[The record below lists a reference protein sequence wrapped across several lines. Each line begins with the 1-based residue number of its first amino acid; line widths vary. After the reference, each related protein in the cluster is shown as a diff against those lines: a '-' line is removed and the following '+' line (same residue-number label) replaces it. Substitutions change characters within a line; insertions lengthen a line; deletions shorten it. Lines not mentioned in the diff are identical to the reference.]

1 MRVDGAIQ
9 RGIVLAGLVVLGG
22 ACSDALEETA
32 SADGVIVVVNAVS
45 DSLSLVTVREQGV
58 SVLAVPPPGAMPGS
72 IAVLGSLVAVPGGDS
87 AVLTVFGFDNGEPA
101 TDTTVRL
108 APAGVTSGVTFES
121 DSIVWIANAQANTVT
136 RLDVHTGGSTI
147 YPTGADPRAV
157 VVVNSTVYVL
167 NANAPNGVP
176 AGPSWLTVLSPYG
189 PQPEV
194 ADSTPLTGTN
204 ARFATLGDDGFLYV
218 VESGTP
224 GLGDGRLSI
233 VDTVAH
239 REQVVLNGLGESPG
253 PLVYHPTGRILVAS
267 VTDGLLGDQHHDS
280 DPGPGAGGRREPLG
294 CGVRRL
300 DARPKRA
307 DLRRRSGQLHGP
319 RGPLRP
325 EPAARV
331 QCDLPGVGGRVS
343 RGRGDGPRSVT
354 RPLHAPRP
362 YPRDRVAHLSL

>member
-1 MRVDGAIQ
+1 VRVDGAIQ

-32 SADGVIVVVNAVS
+32 SADDVIVVVNAVS
-45 DSLSLVTVREQGV
+45 DSLSLLTVRQQGV
-58 SVLAVPPPGAMPGS
+58 SVVAVPPPGAMPGS

-87 AVLTVFGFDNGEPA
+87 AELTVFGFDNGEPA

-121 DSIVWIANAQANTVT
+121 DSIVWIANPQANTVT
-136 RLDVHTGGSTI
+136 RLDVHTGGTTI
-147 YPTGADPRAV
+147 YPTGADPQAV
-157 VVVNSTVYVL
+157 VVVNRTVYVL

-189 PQPEV
+189 PQPGI

-224 GLGDGRLSI
+224 GLGDGKLSI

-267 VTDGLLGDQHHDS
+267 ATDGLLEINTTTRTLVR
-280 DPGPGAGGRREPLG
+280 GPGNGVSPSGAGFAALTLDPSGRIYAVDQG
-294 CGVRRL
+294 NCT
-300 DARPKRA
+300 A
-307 DLRRRSGQLHGP
+307 
-319 RGPLRP
+319 
-325 EPAARV
+325 
-331 QCDLPGVGGRVS
+331 PGVLYVLSPPPGYNVISQVPVGVC
-343 RGRGDGPRSVT
+343 P
-354 RPLHAPRP
+354 
-362 YPRDRVAHLSL
+362 VAAATVLVP